1 MIKVDEKGYSSSA
14 YRNRL
19 SVPKLGKQQQT
30 SPNFTGK
37 ASVAVDSVDG
47 IIDGFM
53 PWMVKKL
60 GVAEKLRGEIMNII
74 INAMGTGLVAPVFI
88 KYNFLSDADE
98 DTRTYSAW
106 RQPLSAVLA
115 VATQVGMTAPF
126 YRMYDNWAN
135 KGEFD
140 EAMNK
145 TLFQDDSWIKKQ
157 VMKEPAFK
165 NATADTIKA
174 EVARRKEQQMKALS
188 EAFLDESKG
197 GRPVYQYA
205 DGTAK
210 PMSDE
215 TYKNLLSETIGKLK
229 KIDKYTL
236 DGLEE
241 TIRLRTKRSKYYR
254 DNYTEAHAILEDLKT
269 NIDNSASRKDLN
281 KYIAGKISELKSKPE
296 HAEMIAILKDIKQR
310 AKVASNTG
318 NNAYTYSDVA
328 KALSEKVQNM
338 IAHADKYKDIRSD
351 AEVEN
356 MVKATVEKDKKAL
369 TELVE
374 FYEKLQNEISESSSI
389 KGIKQQLE
397 AKKATLGLS
406 NSSLDKDF
414 VKELANRLIE
424 RTKKHH
430 GWYKQFTGIFVSLAM
445 LPFTCT
451 LLNWI
456 YPRFMDIFFP
466 NLSNKKHNNS
476 SAKLV
481 EMAPKDTVTI
491 NKPQT
496 AQPVSTRFASMKLN
510 TKPVEKPTEAQ
521 KVEVE

>member
-254 DNYTEAHAILEDLKT
+254 DN
-269 NIDNSASRKDLN
+269 
-281 KYIAGKISELKSKPE
+281 
-296 HAEMIAILKDIKQR
+296 
-310 AKVASNTG
+310 
-318 NNAYTYSDVA
+318 
-328 KALSEKVQNM
+328 LS
-338 IAHADKYKDIRSD
+338 
-351 AEVEN
+351 
-356 MVKATVEKDKKAL
+356 
-369 TELVE
+369 
-374 FYEKLQNEISESSSI
+374 
-389 KGIKQQLE
+389 
-397 AKKATLGLS
+397 
-406 NSSLDKDF
+406 
-414 VKELANRLIE
+414 
-424 RTKKHH
+424 
-430 GWYKQFTGIFVSLAM
+430 
-445 LPFTCT
+445 
-451 LLNWI
+451 
-456 YPRFMDIFFP
+456 
-466 NLSNKKHNNS
+466 
-476 SAKLV
+476 
-481 EMAPKDTVTI
+481 
-491 NKPQT
+491 
-496 AQPVSTRFASMKLN
+496 
-510 TKPVEKPTEAQ
+510 
-521 KVEVE
+521 